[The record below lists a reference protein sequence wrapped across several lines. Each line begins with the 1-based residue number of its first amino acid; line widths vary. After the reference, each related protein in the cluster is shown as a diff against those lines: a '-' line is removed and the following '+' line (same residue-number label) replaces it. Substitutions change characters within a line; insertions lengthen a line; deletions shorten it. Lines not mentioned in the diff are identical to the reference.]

1 LAKATEDFQRSRK
14 GILVGMSQEQSRT
27 GYPGEGLERQMLGT
41 TCNNQQGIG
50 RLATPVNHPMGQV
63 AGCQVCGESR
73 HCGANLVRRMK
84 AGGEGEN
91 LQHAQPLM
99 TTFWT

>member
-1 LAKATEDFQRSRK
+1 
-14 GILVGMSQEQSRT
+14 MSQEQSRASH
-27 GYPGEGLERQMLGT
+27 PGEGLKRQMLRT
-41 TCNNQQGIG
+41 ACNYQQDIG
-50 RLATPVNHPMGQV
+50 RLATPSNHPMGQV
-63 AGCQVCGESR
+63 AGGQVCGESR
-73 HCGANLVRRMK
+73 HRGANLVRGME